1 LSLATLIE
9 TIGIQKIMKFV
20 SFGGRAKSYI
30 HLAIVILIMC
40 LWFAYMVWG
49 VRLERRTVLME
60 FVPEWTTYFAVGVVV
75 GVIFA
80 ARAIYVTYIWSSGQP
95 SGKILESFASGFCL
109 GFVCSL
115 NIYAVL
121 VYLLPGK
128 IIQYESAYEIRYPGP
143 SHGRSGSCEA
153 GLWLRDTNTQSWIQ
167 LCTSKSEL
175 HDQMKLGANALWV
188 TAYTNQIGSYILD
201 YEFITK

>member
-1 LSLATLIE
+1 
-9 TIGIQKIMKFV
+9 MKFV
-20 SFGGRAKSYI
+20 LYGDRAKIYI
-30 HLAIVILIMC
+30 RLVIVFLIMG
-40 LWFAYMVWG
+40 LWFAYMIWG
-49 VRLERRTVLME
+49 VRLERRTVLMG
-60 FVPEWTTYFAVGVVV
+60 FIPEWTTYFAVGVFI
-75 GVIFA
+75 GAIFA
-80 ARAIYVTYIWSSGQP
+80 ARAIYVTCILNSGQP

-121 VYLLPGK
+121 TYLLPGK
-128 IIQYESAYEIRYPGP
+128 IIQYESAYEVRYPGP

-175 HDQMKLGANALWV
+175 RDKMKKGTNALWV
-188 TAYTNQIGSYILD
+188 TAYTNQVGSYIMN
-201 YEFITK
+201 YEFFIK